1 MQAKKRVPRSKFR
14 SQLSAFS
21 LRLSTSIHP
30 PSFRLRG
37 SPKRRSRLAEASGVA
52 RVGATAAILRRLH
65 FTFYILPFIL
75 CLLSSCSFSRP
86 PARAGS
92 KGPPSYLLKFVP
104 YSKNNALMGYFSL
117 GDAATNQVAAAGQLR
132 IQIYTFTT
140 LTMGNS
146 PSAVR
151 WKKIVY
157 DNTFAI
163 GVSNF
168 HWESYGN
175 FFTVKDLACHFMV
188 PYEHFQTP
196 VRRGRVVTAQID
208 FRADGG
214 TNNISSQ
221 QNVSL
226 Y

>member
-1 MQAKKRVPRSKFR
+1 MAHYLQKLMSACSQAMSHQRTKIPRHAIA
-14 SQLSAFS
+14 LLWLVAC
-21 LRLSTSIHP
+21 
-30 PSFRLRG
+30 G
-37 SPKRRSRLAEASGVA
+37 SWL
-52 RVGATAAILRRLH
+52 I
-65 FTFYILPFIL
+65 
-75 CLLSSCSFSRP
+75 SCSFSRP
-86 PARAGS
+86 AAPAGS
-92 KGPPSYLLKFVP
+92 KGLPAYLLKFVP
-104 YSKNNALMGYFSL
+104 YSKNNALMGYFSVA
-117 GDAATNQVAAAGQLR
+117 DAATNQVAAAGQLR
-132 IQIYTFTT
+132 IQIYTFTG

-146 PSAVR
+146 GSTVR
-151 WKKIVY
+151 WKKIAY
-157 DNTFAI
+157 DNTFVI

-196 VRRGRVVTAQID
+196 VRRGKVVTVQID

-214 TNNISSQ
+214 TNEISSQ